1 MMQAVVIHGLR
12 HDARSTTI
20 QNVLAVSRH
29 LSVDKILNVNVFGLV
44 SSPIQAD
51 VVIFTYDFL
60 ALRTWPIW
68 RELVRRIRPVVESAR
83 IRIAMPQDDYSYCD
97 ILDQFMCE
105 WGITHVYSPITKD
118 LNVLYPRATAKLLRF
133 GEALTGYV
141 DEAEFE
147 RVSRLAR
154 PFAQREIDVGQRV
167 RLLSPHLGEQATT
180 KGVWAIRFAELAQE
194 SGFRCDVSS
203 RTEDTFLGDDWYRF
217 LGNTKFTV
225 GAKGGASLA
234 DPKGRLAD
242 RVRRMR
248 IRNPK
253 IQDDEI
259 RRRLKT
265 YSGKEGDFS
274 AISPR
279 MFEAAAMGTCQILR
293 RDDYLEGFEPWK
305 HYVPVDEISRIDD
318 RILAV
323 MCDKDRAAE
332 IVQSSQ
338 DFLIRSGNY
347 TYQGFFERVA
357 ADVGLTTGKSP
368 QVTDSSAELDD
379 AIGINGEA
387 LPWLQS
393 YLARAIASRSL
404 REAERHLSSGRFLVL
419 NDSDKLRHS
428 HIEANRHSVLRW
440 IESIRSKQLIVESVA
455 IPWRSVTSYVRTHSP
470 TTV

>member
-1 MMQAVVIHGLR
+1 MMQAVVVHGLR

-20 QNVLAVSRH
+20 QNVLAISRH
-29 LSVDKILNVNVFGLV
+29 LSVDEILNVNVFGLV
-44 SSPIQAD
+44 SSPIHAD
-51 VVIFTYDFL
+51 VAIFTYDFL
-60 ALRTWPIW
+60 WLRTWPIW

-83 IRIAMPQDDYSYCD
+83 IRIAMPQDDYSCCD
-97 ILDQFMCE
+97 ILDQFMCD
-105 WGITHVYSPITKD
+105 WGVTHVYSPITRD
-118 LNVLYPRATAKLLRF
+118 LNVLYPRATAKSVRF

-180 KGVWAIRFAELAQE
+180 KGVWAIGFAKVAQE

-203 RTEDTFLGDDWYRF
+203 RTEDTLLGDDWYRF

-242 RVRRMR
+242 QVRRMR
-248 IRNPK
+248 VRSPQ

-265 YSGKEGDFS
+265 YRGKVGDFS

-305 HYVPVDEISRIDD
+305 HYVPVDDVSQLDERV
-318 RILAV
+318 LAV
-323 MCDKDRAAE
+323 MRDKDRAAE

-338 DFLIRSGNY
+338 DLLIKSGNY
-347 TYQGFFERVA
+347 TYRRFFERVA
-357 ADVGLTTGKSP
+357 DDVGLLTRCTP

-419 NDSDKLRHS
+419 NDSDKQWHS

-455 IPWRSVTSYVRTHSP
+455 IPWRSVTSYL
-470 TTV
+470 

>member
-1 MMQAVVIHGLR
+1 MQAVVVHGLR

-20 QNVLAVSRH
+20 QNVLAISRH
-29 LSVDKILNVNVFGLV
+29 LSVDEILNVNVFGLV
-44 SSPIQAD
+44 SSPIHAD
-51 VVIFTYDFL
+51 VAIFTYDFL
-60 ALRTWPIW
+60 WLRTWPIW

-83 IRIAMPQDDYSYCD
+83 IRIAMPQDDYSCCD
-97 ILDQFMCE
+97 ILDQFMCD
-105 WGITHVYSPITKD
+105 WGVTHVYSPITRD
-118 LNVLYPRATAKLLRF
+118 LNVLYPRATAKSVRF

-180 KGVWAIRFAELAQE
+180 KGVWAIGFAKVAQE

-203 RTEDTFLGDDWYRF
+203 RTEDTLLGDDWYRF

-242 RVRRMR
+242 QVRRMR
-248 IRNPK
+248 VRSPQ

-265 YSGKEGDFS
+265 YRGKVGDFS

-305 HYVPVDEISRIDD
+305 HYVPVDDVSQLDERV
-318 RILAV
+318 LAV
-323 MCDKDRAAE
+323 MRDKDRAAE

-338 DFLIRSGNY
+338 DLLIKSGNY
-347 TYQGFFERVA
+347 TYRRFFERVA
-357 ADVGLTTGKSP
+357 DDVGLLTRCTP

-419 NDSDKLRHS
+419 NDSDKQWHS

-455 IPWRSVTSYVRTHSP
+455 IPWRSVTSYL
-470 TTV
+470 

>member
-1 MMQAVVIHGLR
+1 
-12 HDARSTTI
+12 
-20 QNVLAVSRH
+20 
-29 LSVDKILNVNVFGLV
+29 
-44 SSPIQAD
+44 
-51 VVIFTYDFL
+51 
-60 ALRTWPIW
+60 
-68 RELVRRIRPVVESAR
+68 
-83 IRIAMPQDDYSYCD
+83 
-97 ILDQFMCE
+97 
-105 WGITHVYSPITKD
+105 
-118 LNVLYPRATAKLLRF
+118 
-133 GEALTGYV
+133 
-141 DEAEFE
+141 
-147 RVSRLAR
+147 
-154 PFAQREIDVGQRV
+154 
-167 RLLSPHLGEQATT
+167 
-180 KGVWAIRFAELAQE
+180 
-194 SGFRCDVSS
+194 
-203 RTEDTFLGDDWYRF
+203 
-217 LGNTKFTV
+217 
-225 GAKGGASLA
+225 
-234 DPKGRLAD
+234 
-242 RVRRMR
+242 
-248 IRNPK
+248 
-253 IQDDEI
+253 
-259 RRRLKT
+259 
-265 YSGKEGDFS
+265 
-274 AISPR
+274 

-404 REAERHLSSGRFLVL
+404 REAEGHLSSGRFLVL
-419 NDSDKLRHS
+419 NDSDKQWHS